1 MKNIFSRLI
10 SLLLLL
16 CIVIGCV
23 SSCDLIP
30 KPDDGNDEQQG
41 GAPQP
46 KELSPDKERLLDAIQ
61 AEEDKTQDKLGD
73 EKKAVIIPGKKN
85 W

>member
-30 KPDDGNDEQQG
+30 KPDGGNDGSLDFG
-41 GAPQP
+41 GT
-46 KELSPDKERLLDAIQ
+46 DKDDSA
-61 AEEDKTQDKLGD
+61 
-73 EKKAVIIPGKKN
+73 
-85 W
+85 WS